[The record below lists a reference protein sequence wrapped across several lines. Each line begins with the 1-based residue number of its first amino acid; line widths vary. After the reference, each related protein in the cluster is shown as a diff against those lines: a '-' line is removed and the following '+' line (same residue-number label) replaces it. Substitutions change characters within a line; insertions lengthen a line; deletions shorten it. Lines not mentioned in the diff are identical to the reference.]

1 MIEVAKLY
9 SIEFMSKEG
18 KSVNT
23 LDKKML
29 VNYSFSRKSGYFN

>member
-23 LDKKML
+23 LDKKCSL
-29 VNYSFSRKSGYFN
+29 IIPIIQ